1 MYAGMLSA
9 DAAAGRTN
17 APSPPTATAHA
28 SPNAMNLRPGLL
40 APLPCLLP
48 RESAALFFTM

>member
-1 MYAGMLSA
+1 MLSA